1 VSNVEPEQPGVIDA
15 ALLARLVP
23 VWSVVSPDVMAGA
36 TGEGTTPISRDDA
49 VDRIRATLAEMFPVP
64 EPGLLQQLGNLAQSG
79 SFAGGATRRTDRP
92 RKALE
97 AAAELIV
104 DSVPEEARTERMLAQ
119 LNVLPYMQQL
129 VENEQAVFR
138 TSEGKT
144 HRVSDISGPV
154 QAGLLVAQ
162 ERNVEAVASNEG
174 LAPGV
179 VRDPITGQLT
189 FQSPTGPQVLA
200 DVAQDV
206 RINERYGGI
215 PFNGLPL
222 QFDLTNVVQPVRAGR
237 VPSPQFAGFAGDV
250 VTGGQI
256 PMSTPTQQM
265 PAGVTGRSGQVN
277 AKQAL
282 DFLYSLSAQEVEQL
296 QDRMRAAGYF
306 TQMGYD
312 QDSGQQIM
320 AEITYEPGYTDD
332 PATSAAW
339 QQVLVDAAGE
349 GRAVDELLR
358 NKSMDFE
365 RRRQNMVESTTQQR
379 TQQFAGSLRNVR
391 EMADEFAIE
400 TLGRRLT
407 VDEFVGVRDYVRKLQ
422 GERAGQ
428 IAGRELEP
436 WMAEAPEMGFTE
448 RELGEQVV
456 ETLGQSELDRPG
468 GSIWTRL
475 QEKYG
480 F

>member
-1 VSNVEPEQPGVIDA
+1 MSNVEPEQPGVIDA
-15 ALLARLVP
+15 AFLARLVP
-23 VWSVVSPDVMAGA
+23 IVSVLDPTSYQASLEQEGDRLSEDDMTSRLVERLSADFDV
-36 TGEGTTPISRDDA
+36 E
-49 VDRIRATLAEMFPVP
+49 EF
-64 EPGLLQQLGNLAQSG
+64 
-79 SFAGGATRRTDRP
+79 DRP
-92 RKALE
+92 WFFPRGGFGLPGSNPSVEQE
-97 AAAELIV
+97 AVGTMARLIAASI
-104 DSVPEEARTERMLAQ
+104 PETNRT
-119 LNVLPYMQQL
+119 
-129 VENEQAVFR
+129 
-138 TSEGKT
+138 
-144 HRVSDISGPV
+144 
-154 QAGLLVAQ
+154 
-162 ERNVEAVASNEG
+162 EAVAVTIDLQPYVERLLATPGSRIQPPGFDEPVAIDALQSKLPAYRVVVQERRGEANAAEQG
-174 LAPGV
+174 QLAPGV

-189 FQSPTGPQVLA
+189 FQSPTGPQAMA

-320 AEITYEPGYTDD
+320 AEITYEPGYSDD

-365 RRRQNMVESTTQQR
+365 RRRQNIVESTTQQR

-436 WMAEAPEMGFTE
+436 WMAEAPEMGVTQQ
-448 RELGEQVV
+448 ELGEQVV
-456 ETLGQSELDRPG
+456 STLRQSELDRPG

-475 QEKYG
+475 AEKYE